1 MNKYREYGYD
11 TSEGYHYGRQQALA
25 SVTAER
31 AERAEKRYQEEKA
44 KLAKAA
50 ASVEDSQK
58 EEQSL
63 NLLILC

>member
-11 TSEGYHYGRQQALA
+11 TGEGYHYGRQHALA

-31 AERAEKRYQEEKA
+31 AEKQYQEEKA
-44 KLAKAA
+44 KLAKAV

>member
-1 MNKYREYGYD
+1 MNKYREYG
-11 TSEGYHYGRQQALA
+11 GYEAGETYYNGRHFALA
-25 SVTAER
+25 SVT

-63 NLLILC
+63 KLLILC

>member
-1 MNKYREYGYD
+1 MNKYREYIEYEAG
-11 TSEGYHYGRQQALA
+11 EMYHYGRQQALA

-31 AERAEKRYQEEKA
+31 AEKRYQEEKA
-44 KLAKAA
+44 KLAKAVA
-50 ASVEDSQK
+50 YVEDSQK